1 MNPNPDPRLA
11 HEAVLISPHLYRAHA
26 RLVAAWH
33 GIHTQTPSGMT
44 HEPDVL
50 EACDVLHVRVSAAG
64 SVDDPVVVDCHF
76 AHEKIFDHYQQI
88 NRGFWQHENLPTLPV
103 RKKGIPLPALLA

>member
-1 MNPNPDPRLA
+1 
-11 HEAVLISPHLYRAHA
+11 
-26 RLVAAWH
+26 
-33 GIHTQTPSGMT
+33 MT

-50 EACDVLHVRVSAAG
+50 EACDVLHVRVTAALRGDPQLPPCRAGTQPRRAGTHGCPSTTAAG

>member
-1 MNPNPDPRLA
+1 MQAMSLRSA
-11 HEAVLISPHLYRAHA
+11 HEAT
-26 RLVAAWH
+26 AA
-33 GIHTQTPSGMT
+33 S
-44 HEPDVL
+44 
-50 EACDVLHVRVSAAG
+50 LHVRVTAAG